1 MKHQVTIKDI
11 ANKLGVS
18 TSTVSRALKDHPDIS
33 VKTREAVQELAKIL
47 GYKPNLIALNL
58 KHSRTNTIGV
68 LIPEIEHYFF
78 STVLNGVEEVAYK
91 RNFSVMVFQSNESYM
106 REVLNTQTLLANRVD
121 GVLASFSKNTHD
133 FSHFQQLVDN
143 EIPLVFFDRE
153 RDDLHAD
160 SVIVDDYTGA
170 YNAVS
175 HLISKG
181 CTKIAFYSAPQH
193 LVLGKNRLEGYRA
206 ALEDNGI
213 AFTPDLVYSCDTFNE
228 SEKIS
233 RSILKKHD
241 RPDAI
246 FAVNDLTAIGAM
258 KVAKNL
264 GLRIPED
271 IRFVGFENSRSSWI
285 CEPELT
291 TVDQFGFEL
300 GKKATELLLARIKLE
315 TFEYETEKKI
325 VKTHLV
331 IRGTT

>member
-11 ANKLGVS
+11 ARKLGVS

-33 VKTREAVQELAKIL
+33 VKTREAVKELANIL
-47 GYKPNLIALNL
+47 GYKPNMIALNL

-68 LIPEIEHYFF
+68 LVPEVEHYFF
-78 STVLNGVEEVAYK
+78 SSVLNGVEEVAYK
-91 RNFSVMVFQSNESYM
+91 NNFSVMVFQSNESSL
-106 REVLNTQTLLANRVD
+106 REVLIAQNFLTNRVD

-133 FSHFQQLVDN
+133 FSHFKQIIEN

-153 RDDLHAD
+153 RGELHAD
-160 SVIVDDYTGA
+160 SVIVDDYSGA
-170 YNAVS
+170 YHAVS

-181 CTKIAFYSAPQH
+181 SRRIAFYSAPQH
-193 LVLGKNRLEGYRA
+193 LVLGKNRLEGYKA
-206 ALEDNGI
+206 ALEDHGI
-213 AFTPDLVYSCDTFNE
+213 TYNPELVYSCDTFDE
-228 SEKIS
+228 AEKIS

-258 KVAKNL
+258 KVAKKL
-264 GLRIPED
+264 GLRVPDD

-300 GKKATELLLARIKLE
+300 GKEATGLLLARIKLN
-315 TFEYETEKKI
+315 TFEYEVERRMM
-325 VKTHLV
+325 KTQV
-331 IRGTT
+331 VVRGTT

>member
-11 ANKLGVS
+11 ARKLGVS

-33 VKTREAVQELAKIL
+33 VKTREAVKELANIL
-47 GYKPNLIALNL
+47 GYKPNMIALNL

-68 LIPEIEHYFF
+68 LVPEVEHYFF
-78 STVLNGVEEVAYK
+78 SSVLNGVEEVAYK
-91 RNFSVMVFQSNESYM
+91 NNFSVMVFQSNESYM
-106 REVLNTQTLLANRVD
+106 REVLIAQNFLTNRVD

-133 FSHFQQLVDN
+133 FSHFKQIIEN

-153 RDDLHAD
+153 RGELHAD
-160 SVIVDDYTGA
+160 SVIVDDYSGA
-170 YNAVS
+170 YHAVS

-181 CTKIAFYSAPQH
+181 SRRIAFYSAPQH
-193 LVLGKNRLEGYRA
+193 LVLGKNRLEGYKA
-206 ALEDNGI
+206 ALEDHGI
-213 AFTPDLVYSCDTFNE
+213 TYNPELVYSCDTFDE
-228 SEKIS
+228 AEKIS

-258 KVAKNL
+258 KVAKKL
-264 GLRIPED
+264 GLRVPDD

-300 GKKATELLLARIKLE
+300 GKEATGLLLARIKLN
-315 TFEYETEKKI
+315 TFEYEVERRMM
-325 VKTHLV
+325 KTQV
-331 IRGTT
+331 VVRGTT